1 MLAFTRFL
9 PAMLSRTST
18 PSVAGPI
25 YLVAAAVGGGPL
37 LQSRLAAQLQDCAG
51 GAVLTASSILAAV
64 RADVGEEIGVAGAR
78 RLAAIDAAELVV
90 ADVSDA
96 DATVGAEVSYAL
108 FRRRCLTL
116 CLCRRGSP
124 GSAFMQGLA
133 GHPLLTTFEYE
144 DATQAEAE
152 AVAFATPPESPGR
165 IFVIEG
171 GDGAGKQTQS
181 RMLLERLRAEGYP
194 CSTLDYP
201 HDTALHGKL
210 IRTLLSGAKGDIKS
224 VNPLLFASLY
234 AQNRADTAP
243 LLNAWLKRGHNVIL
257 DRYVEANF
265 GHQASKLPS
274 DERPALIAQLAAFE
288 HDWLDLPRAH
298 RVVYLDLPPE
308 EALKAMALDASRA
321 ALDIHETAG
330 DDYKTAVRNTFVW
343 CSDQFEHWRRMPCVD
358 DAGERISKEALH
370 EKLYGELSS
379 SFVNRRETV
388 SK

>member
-1 MLAFTRFL
+1 M
-9 PAMLSRTST
+9 
-18 PSVAGPI
+18 
-25 YLVAAAVGGGPL
+25 
-37 LQSRLAAQLQDCAG
+37 
-51 GAVLTASSILAAV
+51 
-64 RADVGEEIGVAGAR
+64 AGAR

-124 GSAFMQGLA
+124 GSAFMHGLA

-243 LLNAWLKRGHNVIL
+243 LLRAWLKRGYNVVL

-308 EALKAMALDASRA
+308 EALKAIKADGRYLSLVTYADEAQNHDGGVYKAANWEYVGMTGPYTRWLDPETGQQMATIR
-321 ALDIHETAG
+321 
-330 DDYKTAVRNTFVW
+330 RNTTKMHSLGAVKAGRFHKHKFVLHL
-343 CSDQFEHWRRMPCVD
+343 QPNRLT
-358 DAGERISKEALH
+358 ISPAPVHPALV
-370 EKLYGELSS
+370 SS
-379 SFVNRRETV
+379 TC
-388 SK
+388 